1 MGMFMQ
7 EHDVYVG
14 TMLEE
19 LNLRFAPSHSAKEQ
33 HGGIN
38 EMAEL
43 QKEFEIFK
51 EGRPLEKSARALHLG
66 GSANHEVK
74 NRFYDYLKFLRRQ
87 KSNVK
92 GLNGD
97 EAIVSAIVRNLA
109 SKKPMPVHFATH
121 DMRGKGEAQ
130 GVIVR
135 ESHKPLFY
143 MTDDYLSISLP
154 AAPHEPPARKKASK
168 KAKK

>member
-14 TMLEE
+14 TMLDE

-33 HGGIN
+33 HGGID
-38 EMAEL
+38 EMVEL
-43 QKEFEIFK
+43 QKEFGIFK
-51 EGRPLEKSARALHLG
+51 EGRPFWKSAQALHLG

-92 GLNGD
+92 GRNGD
-97 EAIVSAIVRNLA
+97 DAIVAAIAKNLA
-109 SKKPMPVHFATH
+109 SKKPLPVHFATH
-121 DMRGKGEAQ
+121 DMRGEGDAK
-130 GVIVR
+130 GVIIR

-143 MTDDYLSISLP
+143 MKNDYLSISLP
-154 AAPHEPPARKKASK
+154 SAPHEPPAKKKTK
-168 KAKK
+168 KK